1 MDSIFFID
9 TLQAIKEKVLIAG
22 GEVYSFE
29 VGKPISE
36 KIETS

>member
-9 TLQAIKEKVLIAG
+9 TLQAIKKKVLIAG

-29 VGKPISE
+29 VGKSISE